1 MTGATQAS
9 QKWVGECSSVR
20 DLADLKSPC
29 EPQNRPGKA
38 DDCSQKGIWNM
49 APRAHFFLS
58 FSAQGA
64 LVYLAI
70 LKWNKLCIPPASCM
84 LIYAFDLVLVTV
96 ELILPQG
103 SKVRF
108 PPWISIRP
116 SRGTVG
122 AFMHFT
128 GRLPGGEWSQS
139 ECVVCGAFRLI
150 VLIFPMARLNDCWKW
165 RRGSALIIRLRAMS
179 TYFSCNDFHIG
190 PFEFP

>member
-1 MTGATQAS
+1 ML
-9 QKWVGECSSVR
+9 QKKSS
-20 DLADLKSPC
+20 
-29 EPQNRPGKA
+29 
-38 DDCSQKGIWNM
+38 
-49 APRAHFFLS
+49 AHFFSLWQPTLALCIS
-58 FSAQGA
+58 IFAHRA
-64 LVYLAI
+64 ICPRLVYLAI
-70 LKWNKLCIPPASCM
+70 LKWNKLCIHPASYM

-96 ELILPQG
+96 ELILSQG

-128 GRLPGGEWSQS
+128 GPLPGGEWSQS
-139 ECVVCGAFRLI
+139 ECVVCGAFRPI
-150 VLIFPMARLNDCWKW
+150 VLIFPMARLSDCWKW

-179 TYFSCNDFHIG
+179 MYFSCTDIHIS